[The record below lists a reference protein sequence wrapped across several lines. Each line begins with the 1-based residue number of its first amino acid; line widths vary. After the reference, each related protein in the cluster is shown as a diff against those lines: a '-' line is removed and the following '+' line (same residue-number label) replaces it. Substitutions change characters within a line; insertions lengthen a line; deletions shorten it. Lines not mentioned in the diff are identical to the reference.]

1 MKKMNSYYFT
11 YFFTRGQFD
20 EVNHIRLKN
29 REVIDL
35 YSIYYKFGILSERFK
50 NSPKRKMFLDE
61 LIQAFDKLDTL
72 PASIVVIPRFDNLSD
87 HDISEIRTFLSEEY
101 ILLQH
106 KYSHKIMRRIFSEL
120 GYTISDVTFETVT
133 QKVGLFQKEKIN
145 KWSNFTVSRIK
156 VN

>member
-1 MKKMNSYYFT
+1 MNS

-20 EVNHIRLKN
+20 EVNHVRLKN

-35 YSIYYKFGILSERFK
+35 YSLYYKLGILSERFV
-50 NSPKRKMFLDE
+50 NAPKRKMFVDE

-72 PASIVVIPRFDNLSD
+72 PASLVVIPRFANLTD
-87 HDISEIRTFLSEEY
+87 YDISEIRTFLSEEY

-120 GYTISDVTFETVT
+120 GYNIVDIAFETIT
-133 QKVGLFQKEKIN
+133 QKVGLFRKEKIN
-145 KWSNFTVSRIK
+145 KWSNFTISRVK
-156 VN
+156 

>member
-1 MKKMNSYYFT
+1 MKKMNS

-20 EVNHIRLKN
+20 EVNHVRLKN

-35 YSIYYKFGILSERFK
+35 YSLYYKLGILSERFV
-50 NSPKRKMFLDE
+50 NAPKRKMFVDE

-72 PASIVVIPRFDNLSD
+72 PASLVVIPRFANLTD
-87 HDISEIRTFLSEEY
+87 YDISEIRTFLSEEY

-120 GYTISDVTFETVT
+120 GYNIVDIAFETIT
-133 QKVGLFQKEKIN
+133 QKVGLFRKEKIN
-145 KWSNFTVSRIK
+145 KWSNFTISRVK
-156 VN
+156 